1 MKKRMLLVAAA
12 LALSAGRADGQDVAQ
27 RGRVHGTPLPRAARE
42 QLARDAQAYEF
53 GTALKSE
60 LEEVRAAR
68 SRLRARGINPQLLA
82 PRQAA
87 AQGVAVQGTY
97 RIPVLTI
104 MYSNTAAPP
113 YASPEL
119 QRKLFTGP
127 TSSRTLTQFYTEMS
141 RGLVTLT
148 GTVGDW
154 TRVSQPDTVYEGADN
169 GLRAGLLGPLFR
181 EVLDQADRT
190 VDFRQYDGNGDGYV
204 DFVAF
209 VHPEA
214 GGECQPNSRNV
225 WSHRWT
231 YLAATGGREPYYQTD
246 DGVRISDYV
255 IQPAYNCGSTSAIDI
270 GVFAHEFGHAF
281 GLPDLYDTSP
291 DGPTNSGIGE
301 WGLMGSGNYNQPSSP
316 AHMEAWSKV
325 ELGWMPVVTLKQSA
339 ARVLL
344 DPAETVGSAVRVDI
358 PPLAGS
364 TAPSGEYF
372 LLENRQRIGSD
383 QHLNGT
389 GLLVWHVDSVQ
400 IANTRRFNQVQVNS
414 SRKGL
419 ALEEADGAADLS
431 RPGRRGDSGDPFP
444 GFYQNRTFG
453 AATNPNSNANQGY
466 TSGITLSG
474 ITETGQQ
481 VTFAL
486 EIGRGGERIAY
497 WGDVND
503 DGFVNEADLFP
514 LSLESLGRASGA
526 PAVSRGDVDAN
537 GRIDARDVLILQS
550 FVAGVEVS
558 RFRVGKP
565 VAASAPPAQRAP
577 RDLLRGA
584 RP

>member
-1 MKKRMLLVAAA
+1 MKKRLLLVAAV
-12 LALSAGRADGQDVAQ
+12 LSLSAGRAHGQDVAQ

-42 QLARDAQAYEF
+42 QLARDAGAYEF
-53 GTALKSE
+53 RTALKSE
-60 LEEVRAAR
+60 LEAVRAAR

-97 RIPVLTI
+97 RIPVFAI
-104 MYSNTAAPP
+104 QYANTAAPP
-113 YASPEL
+113 YASSEL

-127 TSSRTLTQFYTEMS
+127 SSTRTLTQLYTEMS

-148 GTVGDW
+148 GAVGDW
-154 TRVSQPDTVYEGADN
+154 TRASQPDTVYEGVDN
-169 GLRAGLLGPLFR
+169 GLRAGLLGPLFK

-214 GGECQPNSRNV
+214 GGECHPDSRNV

-231 YLAATGGREPYYQTD
+231 YQAATANREPYYQTN

-255 IQPAYNCGSTSAIDI
+255 IQPAYNCGSTSVIDI

-281 GLPDLYDTSP
+281 GLPDLYDTNP
-291 DGPTNSGIGE
+291 DGSTNDGIGD
-301 WGLMGSGNYNQPSSP
+301 WGLMGTGNYRQPWSP
-316 AHMEAWSKV
+316 THMEAWSKV
-325 ELGWMPVVTLKQSA
+325 ELGWMPVVTLNQSA

-344 DPAETVGSAVRVDI
+344 DPAETVGSAVRIDI

-383 QHLNGT
+383 EFLPGT

-400 IANTRRFNQVQVNS
+400 IANTRRFNQLQVTT

-419 ALEEADGAADLS
+419 DLEEADGRAELD
-431 RPGRRGDSGDPFP
+431 RPGDRGDSGDPFP
-444 GFYQNRTFG
+444 GFLQNRTFG
-453 AATNPNSNANQGY
+453 AATRPNSNANRGH
-466 TSGITLSG
+466 TSGVTLSG

-497 WGDVND
+497 WGDVDD
-503 DGFVNEADLFP
+503 DGVLSAADVTALT
-514 LSLESLGRASGA
+514 SESLGRASGA
-526 PAVSRGDVDAN
+526 PALSRGDVDAN
-537 GRIDARDVLILQS
+537 GRIDARDVLIVQS
-550 FVAGVEVS
+550 FIAGMEVS
-558 RFRVGKP
+558 RFRVG
-565 VAASAPPAQRAP
+565 
-577 RDLLRGA
+577 
-584 RP
+584 